1 MPAFEFVAE
10 AAQSERSIEGSIGD
24 VRTVLL
30 YAGTIAFA
38 ISAALLAGRRR
49 MGMFAVVV
57 FGVIVAN
64 GGGTTRDVL
73 LGDFPVFW
81 VDDPSTL
88 IVAALAAA
96 ATIPLFRIG
105 LIGAMQRFD
114 LVRFFYTVG
123 LALFT
128 IIGTNAA
135 LDAGA
140 GAISA
145 VVVGMISGVG
155 GGIIRDTIA
164 ERIPEVLASGH
175 SYASA
180 AAAGAALEV
189 ALLETSM
196 SPAIASSI
204 AGVAIIT
211 CGSCRSTW
219 IGVSHGSRSIK
230 TRTARAAD
238 DRRDGLRVLWGG
250 SSMVFW

>member
-1 MPAFEFVAE
+1 MTAFEFVAE
-10 AAQSERSIEGSIGD
+10 AAQSERSIEAAIGN

-49 MGMFAVVV
+49 MGMIGVVV
-57 FGVIVAN
+57 FGVIVAI
-64 GGGTTRDVL
+64 GGGTSRDVL
-73 LGDFPVFW
+73 LGDFPVYW
-81 VDDPSTL
+81 IDNPSTL
-88 IVAALAAA
+88 IVAALAAG

-105 LIGAMQRFD
+105 VIGAMQRFD
-114 LVRFFYTVG
+114 LVRLFDTVG

-140 GAISA
+140 GAVSA
-145 VVVGMISGVG
+145 VVVGLISGAG

-164 ERIPEVLASGH
+164 QRIPEVLASGH

-180 AAAGAALEV
+180 AAAGAAFNV

-204 AGVAIIT
+204 AGMTIIILRLVSIHLDWRVSRFAIDT
-211 CGSCRSTW
+211 GEDGSE
-219 IGVSHGSRSIK
+219 SR
-230 TRTARAAD
+230 
-238 DRRDGLRVLWGG
+238 
-250 SSMVFW
+250 

>member
-1 MPAFEFVAE
+1 MTAFEFVAK
-10 AAQSERSIEGSIGD
+10 AAQSERSIEDAIGA

-30 YAGTIAFA
+30 YTGTIAFA

-49 MGMFAVVV
+49 MGMFGVVV

-105 LIGAMQRFD
+105 AIKAMQRLD
-114 LVRFFYTVG
+114 LVRLFDTVG

-135 LDAGA
+135 LDA
-140 GAISA
+140 
-145 VVVGMISGVG
+145 
-155 GGIIRDTIA
+155 R
-164 ERIPEVLASGH
+164 
-175 SYASA
+175 
-180 AAAGAALEV
+180 AALEV

-211 CGSCRSTW
+211 LRLVSIHLDWRVSRFT
-219 IGVSHGSRSIK
+219 IDDGVNRADSR
-230 TRTARAAD
+230 
-238 DRRDGLRVLWGG
+238 
-250 SSMVFW
+250 

>member
-1 MPAFEFVAE
+1 MLAFEFVAQ
-10 AAQSERSIEGSIGD
+10 AAQSRDSIEDAIGD

-49 MGMFAVVV
+49 MGMFGVVV

-64 GGGTTRDVL
+64 GGGTSRDVL

-88 IVAALAAA
+88 IVAALVAA
-96 ATIPLFRIG
+96 ATIPLFRFG
-105 LIGAMQRFD
+105 VIGAMQRFD
-114 LVRFFYTVG
+114 LVRLFDTAG
-123 LALFT
+123 LAVFT

-135 LDAGA
+135 LDVGA
-140 GAISA
+140 GAVSA
-145 VVVGMISGVG
+145 VVVGLISGVG
-155 GGIIRDTIA
+155 GGLIRDTIA
-164 ERIPEVLASGH
+164 ERVPEVLASGH

-180 AAAGAALEV
+180 AAAGAALDV

-211 CGSCRSTW
+211 LRLMSIHLDWRVSRFTIDQGEDGSD
-219 IGVSHGSRSIK
+219 SR
-230 TRTARAAD
+230 RPPR
-238 DRRDGLRVLWGG
+238 
-250 SSMVFW
+250 

>member
-1 MPAFEFVAE
+1 MTAFEFVAK
-10 AAQSERSIEGSIGD
+10 AAQSERSIEDAIGA

-30 YAGTIAFA
+30 YTGTIAFA

-49 MGMFAVVV
+49 MGMFGVVV
-57 FGVIVAN
+57 FGVNVAN

-73 LGDFPVFW
+73 LGDLPVFW
-81 VDDPSTL
+81 IDDPSTL

-105 LIGAMQRFD
+105 AIKAMQRLD
-114 LVRFFYTVG
+114 LVRLFDTVG

-135 LDAGA
+135 LDA
-140 GAISA
+140 
-145 VVVGMISGVG
+145 
-155 GGIIRDTIA
+155 R
-164 ERIPEVLASGH
+164 
-175 SYASA
+175 
-180 AAAGAALEV
+180 AALEV

-211 CGSCRSTW
+211 LRLVSIHLDWRVSRFAIDTGEDGSE
-219 IGVSHGSRSIK
+219 SR
-230 TRTARAAD
+230 
-238 DRRDGLRVLWGG
+238 
-250 SSMVFW
+250 

>member
-1 MPAFEFVAE
+1 
-10 AAQSERSIEGSIGD
+10 
-24 VRTVLL
+24 
-30 YAGTIAFA
+30 
-38 ISAALLAGRRR
+38 
-49 MGMFAVVV
+49 
-57 FGVIVAN
+57 
-64 GGGTTRDVL
+64 
-73 LGDFPVFW
+73 
-81 VDDPSTL
+81 
-88 IVAALAAA
+88 
-96 ATIPLFRIG
+96 
-105 LIGAMQRFD
+105 MQRFD
-114 LVRFFYTVG
+114 LVRFFDTVG

-180 AAAGAALEV
+180 AAAGAALDV

-211 CGSCRSTW
+211 LRLMSIHLDWRVSRFTIDQDEDGS
-219 IGVSHGSRSIK
+219 GSR
-230 TRTARAAD
+230 
-238 DRRDGLRVLWGG
+238 
-250 SSMVFW
+250 

>member
-1 MPAFEFVAE
+1 MLTFEFVAK
-10 AAQSERSIEGSIGD
+10 AAQSERSIEDAIGA

-49 MGMFAVVV
+49 MGMFGVVV

-105 LIGAMQRFD
+105 AIRAMQRFD
-114 LVRFFYTVG
+114 LVRFFDTVG

-135 LDAGA
+135 HDADAGA
-140 GAISA
+140 VSA
-145 VVVGMISGVG
+145 VVVGVIAGAG

-164 ERIPEVLASGH
+164 GRIPEVLASGH

-180 AAAGAALEV
+180 AAAGAALDV

-196 SPAIASSI
+196 SRAIASSI
-204 AGVAIIT
+204 AGVVIIT
-211 CGSCRSTW
+211 LR
-219 IGVSHGSRSIK
+219 IMSIHLDWRVFRF
-230 TRTARAAD
+230 TIDDGENRAD
-238 DRRDGLRVLWGG
+238 
-250 SSMVFW
+250 SQ